1 MQTIDWLKRGFA
13 PPIFEDEKKTRL
25 ARHIN
30 SLAFYF
36 IIPALIA
43 GTINTLLS
51 DNPVIALLLWA
62 GLWFSLAAA
71 LVLVRWGYVR
81 LAGWL
86 CPTVGW
92 VLLNIT
98 VILAGGELSPVFGGY
113 LLTILATAL
122 IFGAR
127 VGIVYAFICLITVVG
142 IAVGKYYDIFT
153 PAQIQFSLGGNLAI
167 YTLWIA
173 GTAVLIACGT
183 YILRTAL
190 EKIERTARFLRK
202 SEAKFRKVVE
212 SSPGHV
218 FLLDRQGQVL
228 LPDPTGSHK
237 ALDADRT
244 VSLYDGLY
252 ESDRSIFKD
261 EIEKCFSKSVVR
273 QFEIRGVDQAFIYQ
287 VWLSPVKGS
296 DSTVDYI
303 TCNMYTHSPST

>member
-1 MQTIDWLKRGFA
+1 MQTIDWLKRALA
-13 PPIFEDEKKTRL
+13 PPVFEDEKKTRM
-25 ARHIN
+25 ARLIN

-36 IIPALIA
+36 IIPALIT
-43 GTINTLLS
+43 GTINILLS
-51 DNPVIALLLWA
+51 DNPGIALLLWA

-81 LAGWL
+81 LAGWM

-92 VLLNIT
+92 ALVNLT
-98 VILAGGELSPVFGGY
+98 VILSGGELSPIFGGY
-113 LLTILATAL
+113 LLAILATGL

-127 VGIVYAFICLITVVG
+127 VGIVYAFICLVTVVG
-142 IAVGKYYDIFT
+142 LAVGKSYDIF
-153 PAQIQFSLGGNLAI
+153 PPPQITFSRVGNLAI
-167 YTLWIA
+167 YALWIA
-173 GTAVLIACGT
+173 GTAVLIASGT

-190 EKIERTARFLRK
+190 EKIERTARFLRER
-202 SEAKFRKVVE
+202 EAKFRKVVE

-218 FLLDRQGQVL
+218 FLLDRKGQVQL
-228 LPDPTGSHK
+228 MDPTGSQRM
-237 ALDADRT
+237 LDADRT

-287 VWLSPVKGS
+287 VWLSPVKRS

-303 TCNMYTHSPST
+303 ICNMYTHSPTT